1 MKQHDVIIS
10 GRHLELTESIKNMV
24 YHKVE
29 KLFKHEDQIIRLRV
43 ELQEDPS
50 DKEVCFTAK
59 GHIEIKGDPLII
71 TDSSND
77 LYKSIDLMVE
87 KLDRKIRQ
95 RSRLEKVKRKKI
107 TQVEIPA
114 SIPKAVVLG

>member
-59 GHIEIKGDPLII
+59 GHIEIKGDPLIV

-107 TQVEIPA
+107 SQVEIPA
-114 SIPKAVVLG
+114 SLPKVGVLG